1 VDKKVE
7 RVAQVEKVK
16 KVEKVNKNPDKK
28 VELVDK
34 KVARVAQ
41 VKEIDKATVE
51 YVRLIQSAF
60 KSIGQPKMDKLK
72 KAGSKKGLHNVSTI
86 LMKKLINRLKCAPP
100 TDRQMAAILKD
111 AGVDPSSTSMTW
123 SEFYL
128 WLS

>member
-1 VDKKVE
+1 M
-7 RVAQVEKVK
+7 EKVK

-72 KAGSKKGLHNVSTI
+72 KAGSKKGLQTYQQYS
-86 LMKKLINRLKCAPP
+86 
-100 TDRQMAAILKD
+100 
-111 AGVDPSSTSMTW
+111 
-123 SEFYL
+123 
-128 WLS
+128 